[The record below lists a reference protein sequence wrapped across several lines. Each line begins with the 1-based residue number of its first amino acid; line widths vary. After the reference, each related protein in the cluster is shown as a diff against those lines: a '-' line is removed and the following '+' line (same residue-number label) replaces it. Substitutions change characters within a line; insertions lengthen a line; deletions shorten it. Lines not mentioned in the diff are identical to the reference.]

1 MIIDFFTDSNNKK
14 ATSLSIDG
22 ENIDLKK
29 CSKIEIV
36 VDVNAEKR
44 FIVRTTKYEKGVDS
58 VSLFEC
64 PNDWEC

>member
-22 ENIDLKK
+22 EKIDLKK
-29 CSKIEIV
+29 CSKIEII
-36 VDVNAEKR
+36 VDANGEKR
-44 FIVRTTKYEKGVDS
+44 FVVRTTKYEKGVDS

-64 PNDWEC
+64 PND